1 MNGLHAGNVDRT
13 IKCGGAAEQSL
24 TGGQWS
30 MSSGLAARGAAGE
43 GSTGRGAAR
52 CDGGRWTGLWGSGEE
67 SSVAW
72 AMAVGTNSAGKK
84 RKPTSLPAVHKNL
97 GKHKHSY

>member
-1 MNGLHAGNVDRT
+1 
-13 IKCGGAAEQSL
+13 
-24 TGGQWS
+24 

-43 GSTGRGAAR
+43 GSTGSAG
-52 CDGGRWTGLWGSGEE
+52 CDGGWWTGLWGSGEE

-84 RKPTSLPAVHKNL
+84 RKPTSLPASHKNL
-97 GKHKHSY
+97 RKHKHYY